1 MPVITKGEAMK
12 LEGEVTIHAPREK
25 VWDFLLDIEGMS
37 ECVPGLESMETV
49 EPDHV
54 YRAIVSVG
62 LGSVRVKFDADVE
75 WLELE
80 RPTRALLK
88 GHGTAPGSAGDATAE
103 MVLSD
108 GPDGSTILTW
118 WADVMVS
125 GTIASLASR
134 LMGSVTKKLTSNFFD
149 CVRKQVEQ

>member
-1 MPVITKGEAMK
+1 MK
-12 LEGEVTIHAPREK
+12 LEGEVTINAPREK
-25 VWDFLLDIEGMS
+25 VWDFLLDIEKMS
-37 ECVPGLESMETV
+37 VCVPGLESLEAV
-49 EPDHV
+49 EPGQK
-54 YRAIVSVG
+54 YQATASVG
-62 LGSVRVKFDADVE
+62 LGTVKVRFNADVE

-103 MVLSD
+103 MVLTD
-108 GPDGSTILTW
+108 EVDGSTKLSW

-134 LMGSVTKKLTSNFFD
+134 LMSSVTKKLTGTFFD
-149 CVRKQVEQ
+149 CVRKHIEE

>member
-1 MPVITKGEAMK
+1 MK
-12 LEGEVTIHAPREK
+12 LEGEVTINAPREK

-37 ECVPGLESMETV
+37 ECVPGMESLETV
-49 EPDHV
+49 EPDRK
-54 YRAIVSVG
+54 YRATASVG
-62 LGSVRVKFDADVE
+62 LGTVRVKFDAYVE

-108 GPDGSTILTW
+108 GPDGSTTLTW

-125 GTIASLASR
+125 GTLASLASR
-134 LMGSVTKKLTSNFFD
+134 LMGSVTKKLTSAFFD
-149 CVRKQVEQ
+149 CVRKKVEQ

>member
-1 MPVITKGEAMK
+1 MR
-12 LEGEVTIHAPREK
+12 LEGDVTINAPREK
-25 VWDFLLDIEGMS
+25 VWDFLMDIEAMG
-37 ECVPGLESMETV
+37 ECVPGLESLEAI
-49 EPDHV
+49 EPDQKYH
-54 YRAIVSVG
+54 ATASVG
-62 LGSVRVKFDADVE
+62 LGTVRVKFDADVE
-75 WLELE
+75 WLEIE

-108 GPDGSTILTW
+108 NPDGSTTLTW

-134 LMGSVTKKLTSNFFD
+134 LMSSVTKKLTATFFE
-149 CVRKQVEQ
+149 CVKEQVED

>member
-1 MPVITKGEAMK
+1 MK
-12 LEGEVTIHAPREK
+12 LEGEVTINAPREK

-37 ECVPGLESMETV
+37 ECVPGMESLETV
-49 EPDHV
+49 EPDQK
-54 YRAIVSVG
+54 YRATASVG
-62 LGSVRVKFDADVE
+62 LGTVRVKFDAYVE
-75 WLELE
+75 WLDLE

-108 GPDGSTILTW
+108 GPDGSTTLTW

-125 GTIASLASR
+125 GTLASLASR
-134 LMGSVTKKLTSNFFD
+134 LMGSVTKKLTSAFFD
-149 CVRKQVEQ
+149 CVRKKVEQ

>member
-1 MPVITKGEAMK
+1 
-12 LEGEVTIHAPREK
+12 VTIQAPREK

-37 ECVPGLESMETV
+37 TCIPGLESLETV
-49 EPDHV
+49 EPERK
-54 YRAIVSVG
+54 YRATASVG
-62 LGSVRVKFDADVE
+62 LGTVKVRFDADVE

-80 RPTRALLK
+80 RPTRALMK

-108 GPDGSTILTW
+108 GPEGSTLLTW
-118 WADVMVS
+118 WADVVIS

-134 LMGSVTKKLTSNFFD
+134 LMGSVTKKLTASFFD
-149 CVRKQVEQ
+149 CVKKQIEE

>member
-1 MPVITKGEAMK
+1 MK
-12 LEGEVTIHAPREK
+12 LEGDVTIQAPREK

-37 ECVPGLESMETV
+37 SCIPGLESLETV
-49 EPDHV
+49 EPDRK
-54 YRAIVSVG
+54 YRATASVG
-62 LGSVRVKFDADVE
+62 LGTVKVRFDADVE

-80 RPTRALLK
+80 RPTRAQMK

-108 GPDGSTILTW
+108 GPEGSTLLTW
-118 WADVMVS
+118 WAEVLIS

-134 LMGSVTKKLTSNFFD
+134 LMGSITKKLTTAFFD
-149 CVRKQVEQ
+149 CVKERIEE

>member
-1 MPVITKGEAMK
+1 MK
-12 LEGEVTIHAPREK
+12 LEGEVTIQAPRES
-25 VWDFLLDIEGMS
+25 VWDFLLDIERMS
-37 ECVPGLESMETV
+37 ECVPGLAALDTV
-49 EPDHV
+49 EPNQK
-54 YRAIVSVG
+54 YRATASVG
-62 LGSVRVKFDADVE
+62 LGTVRVKFDADVE

-108 GPDGSTILTW
+108 GPDGATTLTW
-118 WADVMVS
+118 WADVIIS

-134 LMGSVTKKLTSNFFD
+134 LMGSVTKKLTSTFFD
-149 CVRKQVEQ
+149 CVRKQIEE

>member
-1 MPVITKGEAMK
+1 MK
-12 LEGEVTIHAPREK
+12 LEGDVTIQAPREK

-37 ECVPGLESMETV
+37 TCIPGLESLETV
-49 EPDHV
+49 EPERK
-54 YRAIVSVG
+54 YRATASVG
-62 LGSVRVKFDADVE
+62 LGTVKVRFDADVE

-80 RPTRALLK
+80 RPTRALMK

-108 GPDGSTILTW
+108 GPEGSTLLTW
-118 WADVMVS
+118 WADVVIS

-134 LMGSVTKKLTSNFFD
+134 LMGSVTKKLTASFFD
-149 CVRKQVEQ
+149 CVKKQIEE

>member
-1 MPVITKGEAMK
+1 MK
-12 LEGEVTIHAPREK
+12 LEGDVNIQAPREK

-37 ECVPGLESMETV
+37 TCIPGLESLETV
-49 EPDHV
+49 ESERKYH
-54 YRAIVSVG
+54 ATASVG
-62 LGSVRVKFDADVE
+62 LGTVKVRFDADVE

-80 RPTRALLK
+80 RPTRALMK

-108 GPDGSTILTW
+108 GPEGSTLLTW
-118 WADVMVS
+118 WADIVIS

-134 LMGSVTKKLTSNFFD
+134 MMGSVTKKLTASFFD
-149 CVRKQVEQ
+149 CVKKQIEE

>member
-1 MPVITKGEAMK
+1 MK
-12 LEGEVTIHAPREK
+12 LEGEVTIQAPREK

-37 ECVPGLESMETV
+37 ECVPGLESIEAV
-49 EPDHV
+49 EPDRV
-54 YRAIVSVG
+54 YRATASVG
-62 LGSVRVKFDADVE
+62 LGTVKVRFDADVE

-80 RPTRALLK
+80 RPNRAVMK

-108 GPDGSTILTW
+108 GPEGSTRLTW
-118 WADVMVS
+118 WADVMIS

-134 LMGSVTKKLTSNFFD
+134 LMGSVTNKLTASFFD
-149 CVRKQVEQ
+149 CVKEKIEV

>member
-1 MPVITKGEAMK
+1 MK
-12 LEGEVTIHAPREK
+12 LEGDVTIQAPREK

-37 ECVPGLESMETV
+37 SCIPGLESLETV
-49 EPDHV
+49 EPDRK
-54 YRAIVSVG
+54 YRATSSVG
-62 LGSVRVKFDADVE
+62 LGTVKVRFDADVE

-80 RPTRALLK
+80 RPTRAQMK

-108 GPDGSTILTW
+108 GPEGSTLLTW
-118 WADVMVS
+118 WAEVLIS

-134 LMGSVTKKLTSNFFD
+134 LMGSITKKLTTAFFD
-149 CVRKQVEQ
+149 CVKERIEE

>member
-1 MPVITKGEAMK
+1 MK
-12 LEGEVTIHAPREK
+12 LEGEVTIQASREK

-37 ECVPGLESMETV
+37 ECVPGLESIEAV
-49 EPDHV
+49 EPGQK
-54 YRAIVSVG
+54 YRATASVG
-62 LGSVRVKFDADVE
+62 LGTVKVRFDADVE

-88 GHGTAPGSAGDATAE
+88 GHGTAPGSVGDAKAE

-108 GPDGSTILTW
+108 GPEGSTKLSW
-118 WADVMVS
+118 WAEVIIS

-134 LMGSVTKKLTSNFFD
+134 LMGSVTKKLTASFFD
-149 CVRKQVEQ
+149 CVKKKIEV

>member
-1 MPVITKGEAMK
+1 MK
-12 LEGEVTIHAPREK
+12 LEGDVTIQAPREK

-37 ECVPGLESMETV
+37 TCIPGLESLEEV
-49 EPDHV
+49 EPERK
-54 YRAIVSVG
+54 YRATASVG
-62 LGSVRVKFDADVE
+62 LGTVKVRFDADVE

-80 RPTRALLK
+80 RPTRALMK

-108 GPDGSTILTW
+108 GPEGSTLLTW
-118 WADVMVS
+118 WADIVIL

-134 LMGSVTKKLTSNFFD
+134 MMGSVTKKLTASFFN
-149 CVRKQVEQ
+149 CVKKQIEE

>member
-1 MPVITKGEAMK
+1 MK
-12 LEGEVTIHAPREK
+12 LEGDVTIQVPREE

-37 ECVPGLESMETV
+37 SCIPGLESLETV
-49 EPDHV
+49 EPDRK
-54 YRAIVSVG
+54 YRATASVG
-62 LGSVRVKFDADVE
+62 LGTVKVRFDADVE

-80 RPTRALLK
+80 RPTRAQMK

-108 GPDGSTILTW
+108 GPEGSTLLTW
-118 WADVMVS
+118 WAEVLIS

-134 LMGSVTKKLTSNFFD
+134 LMGSITKKLTTAFFD
-149 CVRKQVEQ
+149 CVKERIEE

>member
-1 MPVITKGEAMK
+1 MK
-12 LEGEVTIHAPREK
+12 LEGDVNIQAPREK

-37 ECVPGLESMETV
+37 TCIPGLESLETV
-49 EPDHV
+49 ESERK
-54 YRAIVSVG
+54 YRATASVG
-62 LGSVRVKFDADVE
+62 LGTVKVRFDADVE

-80 RPTRALLK
+80 RPTRALMK

-108 GPDGSTILTW
+108 GPEGSTLLTW
-118 WADVMVS
+118 WADIVIL

-134 LMGSVTKKLTSNFFD
+134 MMGSVTKKLTASFFN
-149 CVRKQVEQ
+149 CVKKQIEE